1 MDWLPDFDCIAKHD
15 KQMQILKEQGFT
27 GHIEIHFLKGQV
39 LMIKKQS
46 IIKAI

>member
-1 MDWLPDFDCIAKHD
+1 MDFDNIAKHD
-15 KQMQILKEQGFT
+15 KQIQILKEQGFT

-39 LMIKKQS
+39 LMVKKQS